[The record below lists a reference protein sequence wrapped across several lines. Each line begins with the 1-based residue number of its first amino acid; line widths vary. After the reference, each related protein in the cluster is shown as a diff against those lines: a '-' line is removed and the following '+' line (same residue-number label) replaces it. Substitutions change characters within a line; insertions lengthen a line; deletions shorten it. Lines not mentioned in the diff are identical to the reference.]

1 MNTTT
6 HTLLRSDEFTCP
18 SCVGKI
24 ERALGK
30 VSGVSDATVAFNTG
44 RIDID
49 HDDTTNVDELVE
61 VVRRVGY
68 AARPA
73 AF

>member
-1 MNTTT
+1 MTT
-6 HTLLRSDEFTCP
+6 HTLLRSDELNCP
-18 SCVGKI
+18 SCVNKI
-24 ERALGK
+24 ERSLGK

-49 HDDTTNVDELVE
+49 HDDTTDVDELVE
-61 VVRRVGY
+61 AVRRVGY
-68 AARPA
+68 RAHPA